1 MTDTTEPGGIAAPRM
16 FTLTRYT
23 REAGRNRISV
33 IQGFEVPL
41 RKLILVLTG
50 LGLSVVPTIF
60 VAVLFGY
67 WAVLIPIVFVG
78 GLLFLVETR
87 SRDGL
92 RVPMWKAI
100 KHRQQEPVDQFL
112 CGGKPAD
119 PLATGYYRIVPSST
133 PVHRDPPDMADLFT
147 SLPTEP
153 AARTAQADRSDQVAD
168 HTVGGPKPC
177 SHSTRGFLAGQL
189 AARALRPARRL
200 TGRYT
205 GRPNTFFD
213 LGE

>member
-1 MTDTTEPGGIAAPRM
+1 MTDITEPGGIAAPRM

-50 LGLSVVPTIF
+50 LGLSVVPTVF
-60 VAVLFGY
+60 VAVLLGY
-67 WAVLIPIVFVG
+67 WAVLVPIVFVG

-100 KHRQQEPVDQFL
+100 QHRQQEPVDQFL
-112 CGGKPAD
+112 CGGKPVD
-119 PLATGYYRIVPSST
+119 PLATGYYRIVPSSI
-133 PVHRDPPDMADLFT
+133 PVYRDQPDMADLFAA
-147 SLPTEP
+147 LPADP
-153 AARTAQADRSDQVAD
+153 AGRSVHADRSGRFVD
-168 HTVGGPKPC
+168 HTHTGRTLSP
-177 SHSTRGFLAGQL
+177 HRRLDRAGH
-189 AARALRPARRL
+189 AVARALRPARRVAE
-200 TGRYT
+200 RFS
-205 GRPNTFFD
+205 GRPATFFD

>member
-1 MTDTTEPGGIAAPRM
+1 MTDAHEPGRMAAPRM

-112 CGGKPAD
+112 CGGKPVD

-133 PVHRDPPDMADLFT
+133 RVHRDQPDMADLFAAL
-147 SLPTEP
+147 SAEP
-153 AARTAQADRSDQVAD
+153 ANRTVHADWRERFVDNTKAGRTPHPSS
-168 HTVGGPKPC
+168 GR
-177 SHSTRGFLAGQL
+177 RGRAGRVV
-189 AARALRPARRL
+189 ARALRPGRRL
-200 TGRYT
+200 AGRFT
-205 GRPNTFFD
+205 GRPTTFFD